1 MNQEQANV
9 KEFLARAEKLKNTS
23 MKMEDIFRLTM
34 NENSKQR
41 AAIYIN
47 DKGKNRHYKYSK
59 MKKHAYQFASII
71 AHDLYQEKKG
81 CPIVLKLANCPRWGE
96 LFWAIL
102 MAGYKPLLID
112 AKTAKEGTQ
121 NLIKQAKA
129 IAIITDDVYEYDV
142 LKIPLS
148 EFIENRLH
156 QSYSFAPTWEDEV
169 IFCSSGTTGD
179 VKLMV
184 FNGQN
189 LCYQICS
196 SLDMGDTTKDLM
208 YPKSMGKI
216 RILAMI
222 PFHHIFGFVA
232 VFLWFSYYGK
242 TLVYPPSM
250 SAAEI
255 QKICQKNKVSHIFSV
270 PLFWDSLALAIE
282 RKAALE
288 TPNKQKLF
296 NACVGYHTGKLSK
309 EEAGQGAAAIVKDT
323 IQRGLLGT
331 AVRYCISGGGYLNN
345 KTATIING
353 VGYPLYNGYGM
364 TEIGVTSVELSP
376 DVEIR
381 LKGSIGKPLHGV
393 EYKIKPTDKKKKDRG
408 ELFVKSKAIHVREII
423 AGEERETEFDEE
435 GYFATG
441 DIAEKDMSNNYY
453 IKGRIKDIIINADGE
468 NIFPDE
474 LELFYK
480 KIEGI
485 KNLCVLGV
493 AIKASQN
500 EDIVLVLE
508 VDNAISDE
516 DLKRIEKEAL
526 EVGQHL
532 PKGTKISKIYLSRNK
547 LPLANNMKVK
557 RFVIKKAIE
566 SKSKDYILLGA
577 KKEVKKFE
585 GFDEETIKSILEPMR
600 DIFSK
605 ILILPKFKIEDNA
618 HWINDLGGDSM
629 NYVELVLKVQDTF
642 NVTIPEDQ
650 YGQLTCVND
659 FVEEVAKLKKGK

>member
-1 MNQEQANV
+1 MNAEQQKV
-9 KEFLARAEKLKNTS
+9 QEFLSRAKNLLTTS
-23 MKMEDIFRLTM
+23 MQMEDIFRLTM
-34 NENSKQR
+34 NDNSKQK

-47 DKGKNRHYKYSK
+47 DKGKTRSYKYSK

-71 AHDLYQEKKG
+71 AHALYQEKKG
-81 CPIVLKLANCPRWGE
+81 KPIVLKLANCPRWGE

-102 MAGYKPLLID
+102 MSGYKPLLID
-112 AKTAKEGTQ
+112 AKTSKEGTQ
-121 NLIKQAKA
+121 NLINQAKA
-129 IAIITDDVYEYDV
+129 IAIITDDAYEYDV
-142 LKIPLS
+142 LKITLN
-148 EFIENRLH
+148 EFIENRLG
-156 QSYSFAPTWEDEV
+156 QSYSFAPSWENEV

-184 FNGQN
+184 FNGFN
-189 LCYQICS
+189 LCHQICE
-196 SLDMGDTTKDLM
+196 SLEMGNTTKDLM

-216 RILAMI
+216 HILAMI

-232 VFLWFSYYGK
+232 VFLWFSFYGK
-242 TLVYPPSM
+242 TLVYPSSM

-270 PLFWDSLALAIE
+270 PLFWDSLALNIE

-288 TPNKQKLF
+288 TPTKQKLF
-296 NACVGYHTGKLSK
+296 NSCVGYRTGKLSR
-309 EEAGQGAAAIVKDT
+309 EEAGQGASNIVRDT

-331 AVRYCISGGGYLNN
+331 SVRYCISGGGYLNS

-353 VGYPLYNGYGM
+353 VGYNLYNGYGM
-364 TEIGVTSVELSP
+364 TEVGVTSVELSP
-376 DVEIR
+376 EVEIR
-381 LKGSIGKPLHGV
+381 LKGSIGKPLYGV
-393 EYKIKPTDKKKKDRG
+393 EYKIKNPDKKHQG
-408 ELFVKSKAIHVREII
+408 ELLVKSNTIHVREII
-423 AGEERETEFDEE
+423 AGEERDTEFDKE

-441 DIAEKDMSNNYY
+441 DIALKDASNNYY
-453 IKGRIKDIIINADGE
+453 IKGRIKDIIINSDGE

-474 LELFYK
+474 LELFFK

-500 EDIVLVLE
+500 EDVVLVLE
-508 VDNAISDE
+508 VDNSISDE
-516 DLKRIEKEAL
+516 DLKRIETEVK

-532 PKGTKISKIYLSRNK
+532 PKGTKISKIYLSRNR

-566 SKSKDYILLGA
+566 SKSSDYILLGA
-577 KKEVKKFE
+577 KKEAKKFE
-585 GFDEETIKSILEPMR
+585 GFDEATIKSILEPMR

-605 ILILPKFKIEDNA
+605 ILVLPKFKIEDNA

-642 NVTIPEDQ
+642 QVTIPEEL
-650 YGQLTCVND
+650 YGQLTCIND